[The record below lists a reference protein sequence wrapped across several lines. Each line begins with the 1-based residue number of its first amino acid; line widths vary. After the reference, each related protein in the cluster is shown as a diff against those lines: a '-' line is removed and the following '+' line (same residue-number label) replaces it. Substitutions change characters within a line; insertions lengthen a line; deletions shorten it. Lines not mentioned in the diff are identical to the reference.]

1 VDVTVA
7 QFATLVLVRL
17 EWAILVYFLLVN
29 GWYALLLFSAGIEM
43 REYVLLARGRAR
55 WRLMG
60 SRVVPSISMLAPAYN
75 EAATIG
81 ESVRALLALFYPN
94 LEVVV
99 VNDGSKDDTMRVL
112 VETFDLS
119 PIHPIYQ
126 KRIRSKDVVGL
137 YRSRL
142 YPNLVVIDKVN
153 GGKADALN
161 AGLNFATGELVC
173 AIDADTLIEPD
184 SLQRMVRPFLERA
197 DVVAAGGTIRIANG
211 SIVEGGRVTRAR
223 APRKLLPGCQ
233 VVEYLRAFL
242 FGRLGWNRLGG
253 NLIISGAFGLFR
265 RASMVAAGGYEH
277 ATVGEDMELALRL
290 RRIGYEQ
297 NGPHVIAFV
306 PDPVAWTEAPET
318 ARVLGRQR
326 DRWHRGLADVL
337 WRHRKVMFNPR
348 YGAMGMV
355 VFPYFVIVELL
366 APVVEMVGLL
376 GLVLGMVIGAI
387 DVPFAILFFL
397 MAYGLGSVLTV
408 MTLVMEEASFHRYDS
423 FRDRLILV
431 LWAFVENLG
440 YRQFTVIWR
449 LQGIWKY
456 LRGSKSWG
464 AMERRGFAV
473 KAIQA
478 AGPVDGAGKGS

>member
-1 VDVTVA
+1 MTA
-7 QFATLVLVRL
+7 GEIASLVLVRA
-17 EWAILVYFLLVN
+17 EWAILAYFLLVN
-29 GWYALLLFSAGIEM
+29 GWYALLLASAGVEM
-43 REYVLLARGRAR
+43 REHVLLSRGRAR

-60 SRVVPSISMLAPAYN
+60 SRVVPSISMLAPAYD
-75 EAATIG
+75 EGATVA
-81 ESVRALLALFYPN
+81 ESVRALLALYYPN

-99 VNDGSKDDTMRVL
+99 VNDGSRDDTMRVL

-126 KRIRSKDVVGL
+126 KRIPSREVVGL

-142 YPNLVVIDKVN
+142 HPNLVVIDKVN

-184 SLQRMVRPFLERA
+184 ALQRMVRPFLERD

-211 SIVEGGRVTRAR
+211 SLVESGRVARTR
-223 APRKLLPGCQ
+223 APRGLLPGVQ

-265 RASMVAAGGYEH
+265 RASMIAAGGYEH

-290 RRIGYEQ
+290 RRMGYEEK
-297 NGPHVIAFV
+297 GPHAIAFV

-337 WRHRKVMFNPR
+337 WRHRRVMLNPR

-355 VFPYFVIVELL
+355 VFPYFVVVELL
-366 APVVEMVGLL
+366 APVIEML
-376 GLVLGMVIGAI
+376 GLMGLVAGLALGAM
-387 DVPFAILFFL
+387 DLPFAALFFL
-397 MAYGLGSVLTV
+397 VAYGLGTVLTV
-408 MTLVMEEASFHRYDS
+408 MTLAMEEVTFHRYDR
-423 FRDRLILV
+423 FADRALLV
-431 LWAFVENLG
+431 AWALVENLG
-440 YRQFTVIWR
+440 FRQLTVVWR
-449 LQGIWKY
+449 LKGIWSF
-456 LRGSKSWG
+456 LRGSRAWG
-464 AMERRGFAV
+464 SMERRGFRV
-473 KAIQA
+473 R
-478 AGPVDGAGKGS
+478 GVE

>member
-1 VDVTVA
+1 MSVA
-7 QFATLVLVRL
+7 EYVQLVLVRL

-29 GWYALLLFSAGIEM
+29 GWYLLLLASAGYEM

-60 SRVVPSISMLAPAYN
+60 SRAAPSISMLAPAYN
-75 EAATIG
+75 EAATIA
-81 ESVRALLALFYPN
+81 ESVRALLALYYPN

-99 VNDGSKDDTMRVL
+99 VNDGSKDTTVQVL
-112 VETFDLS
+112 METFDLA

-126 KRIRSKDVVGL
+126 KRIRSKDIVGL

-142 YPNLVVIDKVN
+142 HPNLVVVDKVN

-161 AGLNFATGELVC
+161 AGLNLATGELVC

-184 SLQRMVRPFLERA
+184 SLQRMVGPFLHRN

-211 SIVEGGRVTRAR
+211 CVVENGRVTRAR
-223 APRKLLPGCQ
+223 TPRQLIPGCQ

-253 NLIISGAFGLFR
+253 NLIISGAFGLFDR
-265 RASMVAAGGYEH
+265 QAMMEAGGYEH
-277 ATVGEDMELALRL
+277 ATVGEDMEIALRL
-290 RRIGYEQ
+290 RRNGYEKK
-297 NGPHVIAFV
+297 GPHQIAFV
-306 PDPVAWTEAPET
+306 PDPVAWTEAPES

-337 WRHRKVMFNPR
+337 WRHRGVMFNPR
-348 YGAMGMV
+348 YGSMGMV
-355 VFPYFVIVELL
+355 VFPYFVIVELM
-366 APVVEMVGLL
+366 APVVEFVGLMGLLL
-376 GLVLGMVIGAI
+376 GLVIGAI
-387 DVPFAILFFL
+387 NLPFAILFFL
-397 MAYGLGSVLTV
+397 VAYGLGAVLTV
-408 MTLVMEEASFHRYDS
+408 MTLVLEEASFHRYDS
-423 FRDRLILV
+423 FADRALLV
-431 LWAFVENLG
+431 LWALVENLG
-440 YRQFTVIWR
+440 YRQLTVLWR

-464 AMERRGFAV
+464 AMERKGFA
-473 KAIQA
+473 A
-478 AGPVDGAGKGS
+478 AKK

>member
-1 VDVTVA
+1 MTLA
-7 QFATLVLVRL
+7 EIASLVLVRL
-17 EWAILVYFLLVN
+17 EWAILAYFLLVN
-29 GWYALLLFSAGIEM
+29 GWYLVLLVSAGAEM
-43 REYVLLARGRAR
+43 REYVMLSRGRAR

-60 SRVVPSISMLAPAYN
+60 SRVVPSITMLAPAYN

-81 ESVRALLALFYPN
+81 ESVRALLALYYPN

-99 VNDGSKDDTMRVL
+99 VNDGSKDDTMGVM
-112 VETFDLS
+112 VERFDLS

-126 KRIRSKDVVGL
+126 KRIPSKPVVGL

-142 YPNLVVIDKVN
+142 YPNLVVIDKAN

-161 AGLNFATGELVC
+161 AGLNFATSELVC

-184 SLQRMVRPFLERA
+184 SLQRMVRPFLERD
-197 DVVAAGGTIRIANG
+197 DVVAVGGTIRIANG
-211 SIVEGGRVTRAR
+211 SVVESGRVTRAR
-223 APRKLLPGCQ
+223 VPRRLLAGVQ

-265 RASMVAAGGYEH
+265 RASMLAAGGYEH
-277 ATVGEDMELALRL
+277 DTVGEDMELALRL

-297 NGPHVIAFV
+297 QGPHDIAFV

-337 WRHRKVMFNPR
+337 WRHRGVMLNPR
-348 YGAMGMV
+348 YGAMGML
-355 VFPYFVIVELL
+355 VFPYFVVVELL
-366 APVVEMVGLL
+366 APVVEIVGLL
-376 GLVLGMVIGAI
+376 GLVAGALLGAI
-387 DVPFAILFFL
+387 DVPFALLFFL
-397 MAYGLGSVLTV
+397 TAYGLGSVLTV

-423 FRDRLILV
+423 FADRVLLV
-431 LWAFVENLG
+431 VWAFVENLG
-440 YRQFTVIWR
+440 YRQLTVLWR
-449 LQGIWKY
+449 LQGIWNF

-464 AMERRGFAV
+464 SMERRGFAV
-473 KAIQA
+473 GA
-478 AGPVDGAGKGS
+478 AERTAGNRE